1 MDIKYKLQEYK
12 WIKENVQAL
21 EDRLL
26 EIDTALQ
33 KITTNLEQDKV
44 QTNKDP
50 DKWTN
55 LIYER
60 MKVENYINSQIAKGL
75 EEMHYIENLIDQLD
89 ERGKLLMRYRYI
101 DCLTWEEIACKM
113 YYTWQHMHRIHS
125 KCLII
130 LEESIKKNDVI
141 ECDTKTDV

>member
-1 MDIKYKLQEYK
+1 MEIKYRLQEYK

-125 KCLII
+125 KCLIS
-130 LEESIKKNDVI
+130 LEESIKNNNVI
-141 ECDTKTDV
+141 ECDTKVDV